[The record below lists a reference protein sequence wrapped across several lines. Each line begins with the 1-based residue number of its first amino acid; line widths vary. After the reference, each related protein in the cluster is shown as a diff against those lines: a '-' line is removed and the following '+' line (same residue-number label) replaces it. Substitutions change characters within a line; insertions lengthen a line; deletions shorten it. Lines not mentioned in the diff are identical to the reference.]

1 MNIPY
6 SDILTGL
13 FLSAI
18 FTGIIGLERQKRSK
32 SAGIT
37 THMIL
42 GISTFA
48 IGVLQREL
56 VLESVAFLQAN
67 PEFIGTY
74 NVEGQRL
81 SAQVLTGIGFLGAGT
96 IFKQPDHITGLTTA
110 VTLWSAGVIGLIM
123 GMGHVELASGL
134 AIAVIV
140 VIFVF
145 KELLHMNSSGV
156 KRVDT
161 PSN

>member
-1 MNIPY
+1 MHIAY
-6 SDILTGL
+6 SEILIGL

-18 FTGIIGLERQKRSK
+18 FTGLIGLERQKRSK

-48 IGVLQREL
+48 IGILQREL
-56 VLESVAFLQAN
+56 VLESIAFLQAN
-67 PEFIGTY
+67 PELIGTY
-74 NVEGQRL
+74 NIEGQRL

-110 VTLWSAGVIGLIM
+110 VTLWSAGVIGLVM
-123 GMGHVELASGL
+123 GMGQMVLASGL
-134 AIAVIV
+134 AMTVIV
-140 VIFVF
+140 IIFIF
-145 KELLHMNSSGV
+145 KELLHMTSAGARKEPLN
-156 KRVDT
+156 
-161 PSN
+161 

>member
-1 MNIPY
+1 MHIPY
-6 SDILTGL
+6 SEILTGL

-18 FTGIIGLERQKRSK
+18 LTGIIGLERQKRSK

-48 IGVLQREL
+48 IGVMQREIAL
-56 VLESVAFLQAN
+56 QTLDFLRAN

-74 NVEGQRL
+74 NIEGQRL

-123 GMGHVELASGL
+123 GMGHIVLATGL
-134 AIAVIV
+134 AITIIII
-140 VIFVF
+140 IFVF
-145 KELLHMNSSGV
+145 KELLHMTSAGV
-156 KRVDT
+156 KKNNE
-161 PSN
+161 SL

>member
-1 MNIPY
+1 MHIPY
-6 SDILTGL
+6 SEILIGL

-18 FTGIIGLERQKRSK
+18 LTGIIGLERQKRSK

-48 IGVLQREL
+48 IGLMQREIAL
-56 VLESVAFLQAN
+56 QTLDFLRAN

-74 NVEGQRL
+74 NIEGQRL

-123 GMGHVELASGL
+123 GMGYIVLATGL
-134 AIAVIV
+134 ATTIIII
-140 VIFVF
+140 IFIF
-145 KELLHMNSSGV
+145 KELLHMTSAGAKKNESL
-156 KRVDT
+156 
-161 PSN
+161 

>member
-1 MNIPY
+1 MHIAY
-6 SDILTGL
+6 SEILTGL

-18 FTGIIGLERQKRSK
+18 LTGIIGLERQKRSK

-48 IGVLQREL
+48 IGVMQREIAL
-56 VLESVAFLQAN
+56 QTLDFLRAN

-74 NVEGQRL
+74 NIEGQRL

-123 GMGHVELASGL
+123 GMGHIVLATGL
-134 AIAVIV
+134 AIVIIII
-140 VIFVF
+140 IFVF
-145 KELLHMNSSGV
+145 KELLHMTSAGAKKNESI
-156 KRVDT
+156 
-161 PSN
+161 

>member
-6 SDILTGL
+6 SEILTGL

-18 FTGIIGLERQKRSK
+18 LTGIIGLERQKRSK

-48 IGVLQREL
+48 IGILQREL
-56 VLESVAFLQAN
+56 ALEAMAFLRAN

-74 NVEGQRL
+74 NIEGQRL

-123 GMGHVELASGL
+123 GMGQTMLATGL
-134 AIAVIV
+134 AV
-140 VIFVF
+140 VIILIVFVF
-145 KELLHMNSSGV
+145 KELLHMTSNSAKKNESL
-156 KRVDT
+156 
-161 PSN
+161 

>member
-1 MNIPY
+1 MHIAY
-6 SDILTGL
+6 SEILTGL

-18 FTGIIGLERQKRSK
+18 LTGIIGLERQKRSK

-48 IGVLQREL
+48 IGVMQREIAL
-56 VLESVAFLQAN
+56 QAVDFLRAN

-74 NVEGQRL
+74 NIEGQRL

-123 GMGHVELASGL
+123 GMGHIVLATGL
-134 AIAVIV
+134 ALTIIII
-140 VIFVF
+140 IFVF
-145 KELLHMNSSGV
+145 KELLHMSSAGT
-156 KRVDT
+156 K
-161 PSN
+161 

>member
-1 MNIPY
+1 MHIPY
-6 SDILTGL
+6 SEILTGL

-18 FTGIIGLERQKRSK
+18 LTGIIGLERQKRSK

-48 IGVLQREL
+48 IGLMQREIAL
-56 VLESVAFLQAN
+56 QTLDFLRAN

-74 NVEGQRL
+74 NIEGQRL

-123 GMGHVELASGL
+123 GMGYIVLATGL
-134 AIAVIV
+134 ATTIIII
-140 VIFVF
+140 IFIF
-145 KELLHMNSSGV
+145 KELLHMTSAGAKKNESL
-156 KRVDT
+156 
-161 PSN
+161 

>member
-1 MNIPY
+1 MFIPY
-6 SDILTGL
+6 SEILTGL

-18 FTGIIGLERQKRSK
+18 LTGIIGLERQKRSK

-48 IGVLQREL
+48 IGVLQRNL
-56 VLESVAFLQAN
+56 VLESIAFLQAN

-74 NVEGQRL
+74 NIEGQRL
-81 SAQVLTGIGFLGAGT
+81 GAQVLTGIGFLGAGT

-110 VTLWSAGVIGLIM
+110 VTLWSVGVIGLVM
-123 GMGHVELASGL
+123 GMGNMILATGL
-134 AIAVIV
+134 AISVIII
-140 VIFVF
+140 IFVF
-145 KELLHMNSSGV
+145 KELLHMNSSVV
-156 KRVDT
+156 KRIDT
-161 PSN
+161 

>member
-1 MNIPY
+1 MHIPY
-6 SDILTGL
+6 SEILTGL

-18 FTGIIGLERQKRSK
+18 LTGIIGLERQKRSK

-48 IGVLQREL
+48 IGVMQREIAL
-56 VLESVAFLQAN
+56 QTLDFLRAN
-67 PEFIGTY
+67 PQFIGTY
-74 NVEGQRL
+74 NIEGQRL

-123 GMGHVELASGL
+123 GMGHIVLATGL
-134 AIAVIV
+134 AITIIII
-140 VIFVF
+140 IFVF
-145 KELLHMNSSGV
+145 KELLHMTSAGAKKNESI
-156 KRVDT
+156 
-161 PSN
+161 

>member
-6 SDILTGL
+6 SEILTGL

-48 IGVLQREL
+48 IGILQREL
-56 VLESVAFLQAN
+56 VLESINFLEAN
-67 PEFIGTY
+67 PQLIGTY
-74 NVEGQRL
+74 NIEGQRL

-110 VTLWSAGVIGLIM
+110 VTLWSAGVIGLVM
-123 GMGHVELASGL
+123 GMGQMVFASGL

-140 VIFVF
+140 IIFVF
-145 KELLHMNSSGV
+145 KELLHINSSGV
-156 KRVDT
+156 KRIYT
-161 PSN
+161 

>member
-1 MNIPY
+1 MHIAY
-6 SDILTGL
+6 SEILTGL

-18 FTGIIGLERQKRSK
+18 LTGIIGLERQKRSK

-48 IGVLQREL
+48 IGVMQREIAL
-56 VLESVAFLQAN
+56 QTLDFLRAN

-74 NVEGQRL
+74 NIEGQRL

-123 GMGHVELASGL
+123 GMGHIVLATGL
-134 AIAVIV
+134 AIVIIII
-140 VIFVF
+140 IFVF
-145 KELLHMNSSGV
+145 KELLHMTNVGT
-156 KRVDT
+156 K
-161 PSN
+161 

>member
-1 MNIPY
+1 MHIAY
-6 SDILTGL
+6 SEILIGL

-18 FTGIIGLERQKRSK
+18 FTGLIGLERQKRSK

-48 IGVLQREL
+48 IGILQREL
-56 VLESVAFLQAN
+56 VLESIAFLQAN
-67 PEFIGTY
+67 PELIGTY
-74 NVEGQRL
+74 NIEGQRL

-110 VTLWSAGVIGLIM
+110 VTLWSAGVIGLVM
-123 GMGHVELASGL
+123 GMGQMVLASGL

-140 VIFVF
+140 IIFIF
-145 KELLHMNSSGV
+145 KELLHMTSAGARKEPLN
-156 KRVDT
+156 
-161 PSN
+161 

>member
-6 SDILTGL
+6 TEVLTGL

-18 FTGIIGLERQKRSK
+18 FTGLIGLERQKRSK

-48 IGVLQREL
+48 IGILQREL
-56 VLESVAFLQAN
+56 VMESIAFLQAN

-74 NVEGQRL
+74 NIEGQRL

-110 VTLWSAGVIGLIM
+110 VTLWSAGVIGLVM
-123 GMGHVELASGL
+123 GMGQMMLASGL
-134 AIAVIV
+134 AVTVILI
-140 VIFVF
+140 IFVF
-145 KELLHMNSSGV
+145 KELLHMTSAGARKEPLS
-156 KRVDT
+156 
-161 PSN
+161 

>member
-1 MNIPY
+1 MHIPY
-6 SDILTGL
+6 SEILTGL

-18 FTGIIGLERQKRSK
+18 LTGIIGLERQKRSK

-48 IGVLQREL
+48 IGVMQREIAL
-56 VLESVAFLQAN
+56 QTLDFLRAN

-74 NVEGQRL
+74 NIEGQRL

-123 GMGHVELASGL
+123 GMGHTVLSAGL
-134 AIAVIV
+134 AITIIII
-140 VIFVF
+140 IFLF
-145 KELLHMNSSGV
+145 KELLHMTSAGAKKNESV
-156 KRVDT
+156 
-161 PSN
+161 

>member
-6 SDILTGL
+6 SEILTGL

-48 IGVLQREL
+48 IGILQREL
-56 VLESVAFLQAN
+56 VLESINFLEAN
-67 PEFIGTY
+67 PQLIGTY
-74 NVEGQRL
+74 NIEGQRL

-96 IFKQPDHITGLTTA
+96 IFKQPDHITVLTTA
-110 VTLWSAGVIGLIM
+110 VTLWSAGVIGLVM
-123 GMGHVELASGL
+123 GMGQMVLASGL

-140 VIFVF
+140 IIFVF

-156 KRVDT
+156 KRID
-161 PSN
+161 S

>member
-6 SDILTGL
+6 SEILTGL

-48 IGVLQREL
+48 IGILHREL
-56 VLESVAFLQAN
+56 VLESINFLEAN
-67 PEFIGTY
+67 PQLIGTY
-74 NVEGQRL
+74 NIEGQRL

-110 VTLWSAGVIGLIM
+110 VTLWSAGVIGLVM
-123 GMGHVELASGL
+123 GMGQMALASGL

-140 VIFVF
+140 IIFVF

-156 KRVDT
+156 KRID
-161 PSN
+161 S

>member
-1 MNIPY
+1 MHIPY
-6 SDILTGL
+6 TEILTGL
-13 FLSAI
+13 FLTAI
-18 FTGIIGLERQKRSK
+18 LTGIIGLERQKRSK

-48 IGVLQREL
+48 IGLVQREITF
-56 VLESVAFLQAN
+56 ETIAFLQAN

-74 NVEGQRL
+74 NIEGQRL

-110 VTLWSAGVIGLIM
+110 VTLWSAGVIGLVM
-123 GMGHVELASGL
+123 GLGHVILGAGL
-134 AIAVIV
+134 ATAIILI
-140 VIFVF
+140 IFFF
-145 KELLHMNSSGV
+145 KELLHMTNAGAKKNES
-156 KRVDT
+156 
-161 PSN
+161 

>member
-6 SDILTGL
+6 SEILTGL

-18 FTGIIGLERQKRSK
+18 LTGIIGLERQKRSK

-48 IGVLQREL
+48 IGLMQREIAL
-56 VLESVAFLQAN
+56 QTLEFLRAN

-74 NVEGQRL
+74 NIEGQRL

-123 GMGHVELASGL
+123 GMGHIVLGTGL
-134 AIAVIV
+134 AIAIIII
-140 VIFVF
+140 IFFF
-145 KELLHMNSSGV
+145 KELLHMTGAGAKKNES
-156 KRVDT
+156 
-161 PSN
+161 